1 MNYFRTFD
9 FVERTSARK
18 YSNKFGIS
26 LASSYLCSRK
36 GIWMNY
42 HGIILGLGT
51 FLCIGVFHPIVIKC
65 EYHFGVKCWPVF
77 LVLGIAGCIG
87 SLFVESIYISVL
99 LGVFSFSCF
108 WSILELFQQRKRV
121 ERGWFPKK
129 EKRG

>member
-1 MNYFRTFD
+1 
-9 FVERTSARK
+9 
-18 YSNKFGIS
+18 
-26 LASSYLCSRK
+26 
-36 GIWMNY
+36 MNY

-51 FLCIGVFHPIVIKC
+51 FLCIGVFHPIVIKA

-87 SLFVESIYISVL
+87 SLFVESIYFSVL

-121 ERGWFPKK
+121 EKGWFPKK
-129 EKRG
+129 EKKVKR